1 MIKYLVS
8 EVTYCHVHP
17 ISRDGTECS
26 TEQMKTRPM
35 RLVLGH
41 KERLG
46 LMIWHLRLR
55 GLRALE
61 TQNIYY
67 MELNREA
74 GLYSNKQGGRVIS
87 SAEAGLA
94 NGRSHSC
101 KCLRISI
108 AVKRHYDHSNSY
120 KENI

>member
-17 ISRDGTECS
+17 ISRDGTDCS

-46 LMIWHLRLR
+46 LR

-120 KENI
+120 KENF